1 MKTFLDFINKR
12 KSQLEDLRSLN
23 EGFGK
28 GIGNAIESI
37 TKIFKKNIEGK
48 VFPLSGLNG
57 YYPTEIGGE
66 TCASYMWGIGGSS
79 AKIQKIIAIS
89 FKGVNGSNEPYS
101 ISICEG
107 DDLLWNHST
116 KSNVTLYTMGASIAY
131 FLPLICHIVNNS
143 DYKLSDNKVKKYLG
157 YAEQNLSNVDKK
169 RVSESYRAF
178 YIGAQK
184 YNIFEGFDAE
194 YINQQ
199 FNEASEKLKQFKKEV
214 YNKAKPAYQNR
225 KEDPK
230 SWKDINAD
238 YIAIKN
244 AIKGG
249 AENIE
254 DLDIEWK
261 SNIVIKMIQSEAELE
276 AERKLEEE
284 KKANKDPEVEFRKM
298 RAYCKMVVS
307 GTQPSVIL
315 CGAPGVGKTFRVKD
329 LLKGKNYKE
338 GQNLWT
344 IKGKCT
350 PRQLYIALYNFKN
363 KGDIVLIDDADAVV
377 GPKAPE
383 DVINI
388 LKAALDS
395 TSDDEGR
402 LVSYGVSGKLEDDEG
417 IPIPKKFY
425 YNGGVIV
432 ITNYNAGQLDTALR
446 GRSYIQDIKFSL
458 KDILK
463 IIKNLLPAIDEGI
476 ISKAAKIRAYDYI
489 VELAEKKGN
498 EIEISI
504 RTFQICARLFDAA
517 RLDDEL
523 TDSDVEEMIS
533 EQLSLQARRG
543 GKKY

>member
-1 MKTFLDFINKR
+1 MKNFLDFIKER
-12 KSQLEDLRSLN
+12 KIVKEELN
-23 EGFGK
+23 VIEEGFSNESIK
-28 GIGNAIESI
+28 PAIDAI
-37 TKIFKKNIEGK
+37 TKILKKTITVGK
-48 VFPLSGLNG
+48 VFLLGNQPGRLGGDLTHHFIWEVYNG
-57 YYPTEIGGE
+57 STVNHTIV
-66 TCASYMWGIGGSS
+66 
-79 AKIQKIIAIS
+79 IS
-89 FKGVNGSNEPYS
+89 FKNSGKSNEVFA
-101 ISICEG
+101 ISVYKTDRVLWEG
-107 DDLLWNHST
+107 TD
-116 KSNVTLYTMGASIAY
+116 KSACTVYTMGASVAY
-131 FLPLICHIVNNS
+131 FLPLISHVINTG
-143 DYKLSDNKVKKYLG
+143 DYKLGKKEVEKFIG
-157 YAEQNLSNVDKK
+157 YAKQNLSSTDKK
-169 RVSESYRAF
+169 RFAESYREF

-184 YNIFEGFDAE
+184 YNIFEGLTKE

-199 FNEASEKLKQFKKEV
+199 FNEASEKLKQFKKDV
-214 YNKAKPAYQNR
+214 LDKAKPIYQNR
-225 KEDPK
+225 KEDPQA
-230 SWKDINAD
+230 WKEINAD
-238 YIAIKN
+238 YTAIKN

-261 SNIVIKMIQSEAELE
+261 SGVVLELLQTESEIQAEAELQ
-276 AERKLEEE
+276 AE
-284 KKANKDPEVEFRKM
+284 KKKNQDPEIVFKKM
-298 RAYCKMVVS
+298 RAYCKMVVA

-329 LLKGKNYKE
+329 LLRGKNYKE

-350 PRQLYIALYNFKN
+350 PRQLYIALYNFQN
-363 KGDIVLIDDADAVV
+363 KGDIILIDDADSIV

-417 IPIPKKFY
+417 VPIPKKFY

-446 GRSYIQDIKFSL
+446 GRSYIQDIKFTL
-458 KDILK
+458 EDILK
-463 IIKNLLPAIDEGI
+463 IIKGLLPKIDENTV
-476 ISKAAKIRAYDYI
+476 SKAAKLKAYDYI
-489 VELAEKKGN
+489 EELAHKKGN
-498 EIEISI
+498 DIEISI
-504 RTFQICARLFDAA
+504 RTFQICAKLFDAQ

-523 TDSDVEEMIS
+523 TNEEVEEMIE